1 MSKPTPTVLIL
12 IGVGLGLFVLRI
24 FGIEQLQDKWVL
36 AISICL
42 LSYSAYLY
50 VIEKRQNSN

>member
-24 FGIEQLQDKWVL
+24 FGIEPLQYKWVL
-36 AISICL
+36 
-42 LSYSAYLY
+42 
-50 VIEKRQNSN
+50 VV